1 MICRLKLISFIL
13 FCLASP
19 LTLEEKVTVVTWEM
33 TQELNYETGEM
44 PDNLKHLNNQTV
56 EVSGFIVPLQLGGY
70 LDMIKEFV
78 LVPNPLA
85 CIHVPPPPPNQMIY
99 VTMNK
104 EIPLDM
110 DYRGVSIKGTL
121 KFSKPTEMYNFY
133 GMTLDGVSAKEANI
147 EYEDPFLDLIDN
159 LP

>member
-13 FCLASP
+13 FCLVSP

-33 TQELNYETGEM
+33 AQELNYETGEM

>member
-13 FCLASP
+13 FCLVSP